1 MAHKNTK
8 YEVGQRVEI
17 VMATKLFT
25 DPLIG
30 KQGTIVG
37 VNQFIGEVLVDHD
50 GHQYWHE
57 FKGIKLLEVNNNEVK

>member
-1 MAHKNTK
+1 MTQEESK
-8 YEVGQRVEI
+8 YKVGQRVEI

-37 VNQFIGEVLVDHD
+37 VNQFTNEVLVDHD

-57 FKGIKLLEVNNNEVK
+57 FKGIKLLEVK